1 MARHNRSASL
11 RLDDESVGMSS
22 SSSSVF
28 TKMQQPRGKHP
39 GESNCR
45 VRHPGCTLRV
55 KVSSWRLWSTEVWVE
70 VEAELQL
77 EGAAAFASTLR
88 VLGIASAL
96 PPLASAW
103 KEARSLTG
111 VT

>member
-1 MARHNRSASL
+1 MGRHNRSASL
-11 RLDDESVGMSS
+11 RSDDESVGMSS

-55 KVSSWRLWSTEVWVE
+55 KVSSWRSWSIKAWVE
-70 VEAELQL
+70 VEAELKL
-77 EGAAAFASTLR
+77 EGAAAFASTFR
-88 VLGIASAL
+88 VSAIASAL
-96 PPLASAW
+96 VPLASAW
-103 KEARSLTG
+103 PEARSLTG
-111 VT
+111 AT